1 MISGDERKMLYLDIA
16 IIAGE
21 LAGLVFSI
29 DKHGWWGQFVYYTQ
43 WSNYILLIAA
53 VIHLV
58 CLLRRSVPTAAER
71 FLYVAT
77 CLTTVTFLVTVCILI
92 PWYGHAEWFLL
103 ETNGLFH
110 HLLCPLLAVACLPF
124 LHPMRKKDA
133 LLAVIPTFIYGV
145 ILYTLNYFRRV
156 DGPYPFLKVHAQ
168 PWYMSVLWFV
178 LLAAAAYG
186 IAMALR
192 LLCGRKLKADE
203 TKEGT
208 G

>member
-1 MISGDERKMLYLDIA
+1 MLYFDIA

-21 LAGLVFSI
+21 LAGMVFSI
-29 DKHGWWGQFVYYTQ
+29 EKHGWWGQFVYYTQ
-43 WSNYILLIAA
+43 CSNYILMIAT

-58 CLLRRSVPTAAER
+58 CLLRRSVPAAAER
-71 FLYVAT
+71 FLYIAT

-92 PWYGHAEWFLL
+92 PWYGHAEWLLL

-110 HLLCPLLAVACLPF
+110 HLLCPILAVAGLPF
-124 LHPMRKKDA
+124 LHSIRKKDA

-156 DGPYPFLKVHAQ
+156 DGPYPFMKVHDQ

-178 LLAAAAYG
+178 FLAAAAYG
-186 IAMALR
+186 IATALR
-192 LLCGRKLKADE
+192 LLCGRKTRDNE

-208 G
+208 A

>member
-156 DGPYPFLKVHAQ
+156 DGPYPFLKVHTQ

>member
-77 CLTTVTFLVTVCILI
+77 CLTTVTFLVTVCILV

-103 ETNGLFH
+103 ETNSLFH

-178 LLAAAAYG
+178 LLGAAAYG
-186 IAMALR
+186 IAMTLR
-192 LLCGRKLKADE
+192 LLCGRKLKGNE
-203 TKEGT
+203 TKEGS

>member
-71 FLYVAT
+71 FLYIAT

>member
-1 MISGDERKMLYLDIA
+1 MLYLDIA

-21 LAGLVFSI
+21 LAGLIFSI

-58 CLLRRSVPTAAER
+58 CLLRRSVPATAER
-71 FLYVAT
+71 FLYIAT

-110 HLLCPLLAVACLPF
+110 HLLCPLLAIACLPF
-124 LHPMRKKDA
+124 LYPMRKKDA
-133 LLAVIPTFIYGV
+133 LLAVIPTFVYGV
-145 ILYTLNYFRRV
+145 ILYTLNYFRKV
-156 DGPYPFLKVHAQ
+156 DGPYPFLKIHDQ
-168 PWYMSVLWFV
+168 PWYMS
-178 LLAAAAYG
+178 
-186 IAMALR
+186 I
-192 LLCGRKLKADE
+192 CGL
-203 TKEGT
+203 
-208 G
+208 